1 MSAKRLADGSLTFEF
16 PDASK
21 AQAFADAIGLHLR
34 CKSAVV
40 HRVVDVVDV
49 DDPDPTVVHG
59 TRSFLVMLA
68 RKFGAVDGPR
78 PFDLTR
84 DERERLANLLLE
96 ISEATDV
103 RPGAPYHLPLDGKDI
118 AALRKVLSVAAV
130 A

>member
-1 MSAKRLADGSLTFEF
+1 VSTLTFEF

-34 CKSAVV
+34 CTSSVV
-40 HRVVDVVDV
+40 HRVVDVADV
-49 DDPDPTVVHG
+49 TDADPAVIQG
-59 TRSFLVMLA
+59 ARSFLVMLA

-96 ISEATDV
+96 ICDATAS
-103 RPGAPYHLPLDGKDI
+103 PGSPYHLLDGKDM
-118 AALRKVLSVAAV
+118 AALRKVLAIAAI